1 MTDEALLAI
10 AKKHFHVETL
20 ETQKS
25 GADFHEVAVWSIVSA
40 LQAAFEAGKNSK

>member
-1 MTDEALLAI
+1 MTNEAMLEI

-20 ETQKS
+20 TEQKS

-40 LQAAFEAGKNSK
+40 LQAAYEAGKNSK